1 MQCGSTAVRDGLP
14 AGGWWRPGPLL
25 QAAPLTRVRTV
36 DDGRAVNLPVCPT
49 GNEHTVIIQP
59 KVRGFICTT
68 THPTG
73 CALNV
78 RDQIAATKAQGVRND
93 GPKKVLVIGA
103 SSGYGLAARISAAF
117 GFGADTLGVFF
128 EKPGSEKKPGTAGWY
143 NAAAFDREA
152 KAAGLYSRSING
164 DAFSD
169 AAREKVIELIRDEMG
184 GQVDLV
190 VYSLAS
196 PVRKL
201 PDTGEVKRSALKP
214 IGEAYTSTA
223 IDTNRDQVIEATIEP
238 ASAQE
243 IEDTIAVMGGQD
255 WQLWIDALEAAGV
268 LADGARTVAF
278 SYIGTEI
285 TWPIYWHGALGR
297 AKVDLDATARRLDAR
312 LAANGGSAN
321 VAVLKS
327 VVTQASAAIPVLP
340 LYIAIVFKVMKEK
353 GLHEGTIEQLDRLFR
368 ERMYRADGTAG
379 EVDDERRFRLD
390 DWELRDDVQ
399 AQCQAVWP
407 QVRTENLFELTD
419 YASYKHEFLKLFGFE
434 RDDVD
439 YGAEVDPVA
448 DFDVIEL

>member
-1 MQCGSTAVRDGLP
+1 M
-14 AGGWWRPGPLL
+14 
-25 QAAPLTRVRTV
+25 
-36 DDGRAVNLPVCPT
+36 
-49 GNEHTVIIQP
+49 IIHP

-73 CALNV
+73 CEHNV
-78 RDQIAATKAQGVRND
+78 RDQIAATQARGVRDD

-128 EKPGSEKKPGTAGWY
+128 EKPGTEKKPGTAGWY
-143 NAAAFDREA
+143 NSAAFDRYA
-152 KAAGLYSRSING
+152 KEAGLYSRSING

-169 AAREKVIELIRDEMG
+169 TARAQAIDLIKNEMG

-223 IDTNRDQVIEATIEP
+223 IDTNKDQIIEASIEP
-238 ASAQE
+238 ATEQE
-243 IEDTIAVMGGQD
+243 IADTVTVMGGED
-255 WQLWIDALEAAGV
+255 WQLWIDALREADV
-268 LADGARTVAF
+268 LADGAKTVAF

-285 TWPIYWHGALGR
+285 TWPIYWHGALGK
-297 AKVDLDATARRLDAR
+297 AKADLDATARRIDAQ
-312 LAANGGSAN
+312 LKETGGSAN

-340 LYIAIVFKVMKEK
+340 LYIAIAFKVMKEK
-353 GLHEGTIEQLDRLFR
+353 GLHEGTLDQLDRLFR
-368 ERMYRADGTAG
+368 ERMYRTDGAPAQ
-379 EVDDERRFRLD
+379 VDDEARLRLD

-399 AQCQAVWP
+399 AQCKALWP
-407 QVRTENLFELTD
+407 QITTENLFALTD
-419 YASYKHEFLKLFGFE
+419 YAGYKHEFLKLFGFE
-434 RDDVD
+434 RSDVD
-439 YGAEVDPVA
+439 YDAEVDPVA
-448 DFDVIEL
+448 EFDVIELRD

>member
-1 MQCGSTAVRDGLP
+1 M
-14 AGGWWRPGPLL
+14 
-25 QAAPLTRVRTV
+25 
-36 DDGRAVNLPVCPT
+36 
-49 GNEHTVIIQP
+49 IIHP

-73 CALNV
+73 CDRNV
-78 RDQIAATKAQGVRND
+78 RDQIEATKARGVRSD

-128 EKPGSEKKPGTAGWY
+128 EKPGTEKKPGTAGWY
-143 NAAAFDREA
+143 NAAAFDRYA
-152 KAAGLYSRSING
+152 KQAGLYSRSING

-169 AAREKVIELIRDEMG
+169 EARAQAIELIKNEMG
-184 GQVDLV
+184 GEVDLV

-201 PDTGEVKRSALKP
+201 PGTGEVVRSALKP

-223 IDTNRDQVIEATIEP
+223 IDTNKDQIIEASIEP
-238 ASAQE
+238 ATEQE
-243 IEDTIAVMGGQD
+243 IADTVTVMGGQD
-255 WQLWIDALEAAGV
+255 WQLWIDALRDAGV
-268 LADGARTVAF
+268 LADGAKTVAF

-285 TWPIYWHGALGR
+285 TWPIYWHGALGK
-297 AKVDLDATARRLDAR
+297 AKADLDATARRLDAQ
-312 LAANGGSAN
+312 LAKTGGGAN

-340 LYIAIVFKVMKEK
+340 LYIAIAFKVMKEK
-353 GLHEGTIEQLDRLFR
+353 GLHEGTLDQLDRLFR
-368 ERMYRADGTAG
+368 ERMYRADGAPA
-379 EVDDERRFRLD
+379 ELDDEARLRLD

-399 AQCQAVWP
+399 AQCKALWP
-407 QVRTENLFELTD
+407 QITTENLFALTD
-419 YASYKHEFLKLFGFE
+419 YAGYKHEFLKLFGFE

-439 YGAEVDPVA
+439 YDADVDPVVE
-448 DFDVIEL
+448 FDVIELRD